1 MRRPGPRA
9 AALSGCTVLGVA
21 GAVVLGVGLSGAEPL
36 SAGGAAAAAVTAP
49 PSGAPSQA
57 TALPRTTATAWT
69 TPSSPVHVRVDA
81 VGLDLPVL
89 PLAAPTGVIDPPLL
103 TAAYWVQPYGEP
115 VGAAED
121 ADNTLYLA
129 AHSTSTGNSGFD
141 PLLTADHQGSALVPG
156 DVVSVSTPEGTVDYT
171 VERTARYAADALAG
185 ATEVWEAVPGRLV
198 LITCLTPLG
207 SGATTEDLV
216 VFATA
221 R

>member
-1 MRRPGPRA
+1 M
-9 AALSGCTVLGVA
+9 T
-21 GAVVLGVGLSGAEPL
+21 GAVVLGLGLSGGALPAAG
-36 SAGGAAAAAVTAP
+36 SAPAGVTAP
-49 PSGAPSQA
+49 PSGAPPEA

-89 PLAAPTGVIDPPLL
+89 PLSAPSGVIDPPLL

-129 AHSTSTGNSGFD
+129 AHSTSRGSSGFD
-141 PLLTADHQGSALVPG
+141 PLLTADHQDSALAPG

-171 VERTARYAADALAG
+171 VERTARYDADALAD
-185 ATEVWEAVPGRLV
+185 AAEVWEVVPGRLV
-198 LITCLTPLG
+198 LLTCLTPLG